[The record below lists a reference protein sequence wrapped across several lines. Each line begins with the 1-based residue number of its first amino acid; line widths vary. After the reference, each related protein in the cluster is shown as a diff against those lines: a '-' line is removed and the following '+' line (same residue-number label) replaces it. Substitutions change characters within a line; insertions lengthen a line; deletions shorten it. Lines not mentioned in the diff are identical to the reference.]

1 MRRYRGHVPTTGP
14 QKAVLAVSS
23 AVLGFLDPRHPER
36 IARLGEVT
44 ACGAL
49 ASMRDTM
56 RASEEGR
63 ELLRERPSFKRWVR
77 VEELARLPAG
87 TLGAEYARFMTG
99 QRLDP
104 LSRSD
109 VRYVDDEELAY
120 VMQRYR
126 EVHDVWHVL
135 LGCGDVSV
143 ATEAALKW
151 AEWAATGLP
160 MTAAAAL
167 VGPLREGPRHWAR
180 AAARVA
186 PWAARSRPALR
197 RLVAVYYERHMGRD
211 LAELRAA
218 LGVTPLPV

>member
-44 ACGAL
+44 AGGAL
-49 ASMRDTM
+49 AGMRDAM
-56 RASEEGR
+56 RESEEGR

-77 VEELARLPAG
+77 LDELGQLPAG
-87 TLGAEYARFMTG
+87 TLGAEYAQFMRVQG
-99 QRLDP
+99 LDP
-104 LSRSD
+104 LSRTD
-109 VRYVDDEELAY
+109 VRYVDDAELAY

-160 MTAAAAL
+160 MAAAAAL
-167 VGPLREGPRHWAR
+167 AGPLRAPGQWGL
-180 AAARVA
+180 AARLG

-197 RLVAVYYERHMGRD
+197 RLIAVYYERHMHRN
-211 LAELRAA
+211 LEEFRAE
-218 LGVTPLPV
+218 LGVTTLPV